1 MKSEITLRNEAMKIL
16 TEKLG
21 KIDTERFISSIKKD
35 SFDYTE
41 WRKDLWKDKT
51 IEEIH
56 ELAGQYEKNHTPK

>member
-1 MKSEITLRNEAMKIL
+1 MKSEIALRSEAMRIL

-21 KIDTERFISSIKKD
+21 KVDTERFISSIKKD

-41 WRKDLWKDKT
+41 WRKDLWKDET

-56 ELAGQYEKNHTPK
+56 QLAGEFEKTHKK